1 MEDIKREELISAYLD
16 GELDATEAARAEQW
30 IAEDPQ
36 AKKLFEDLKFMQD
49 AIHQLPRHPLES
61 DLTRGVLD
69 QITDQSVVSE
79 SQHSGAFI
87 AASRF
92 EDSPIIERSIKHE
105 AVFPKDMPESHEEV
119 VGNLSA
125 SEPPQVTRR
134 RIYLWPAVAVA
145 AAVLLL
151 IFSRPEQ
158 REQGGLVVQ
167 RDASA
172 KLKNLPP
179 QQEAIQSIETNAFEL
194 SVESEADKKQIPNDR
209 PAGESF
215 ARARA
220 NYQSMKK
227 EATPDSVARDTA
239 QDTSQD
245 KELDSLALYTFE
257 VATSLDL
264 KQQVEDLTKDVR
276 QIGLIKLG
284 VSEHGESIHH
294 IFELSGDVEA
304 IDKAIKTL
312 KTTEGIIF
320 LSRKII
326 SSKEMEKERT
336 TTRRFLR
343 KKLDLLSTEGGDT
356 QTVPGSVR
364 IIFVVPSS

>member
-105 AVFPKDMPESHEEV
+105 AVLPKDMPESHEEL
-119 VGNLSA
+119 VGNLSG
-125 SEPPQVTRR
+125 SEPPQATRR

-158 REQGGLVVQ
+158 REQDGLVVQ

-172 KLKNLPP
+172 KLKNLAP
-179 QQEAIQSIETNAFEL
+179 QQGAIESIEINAFGL
-194 SVESEADKKQIPNDR
+194 SEESKADKRQIPNDR
-209 PAGESF
+209 PAGESIAQ
-215 ARARA
+215 ARG
-220 NYQSMKK
+220 NYQSTKK
-227 EATPDSVARDTA
+227 VAPPYSATLSTA
-239 QDTSQD
+239 QDKDLNSF
-245 KELDSLALYTFE
+245 AVYTFG
-257 VATSLDL
+257 VAPSLDL

-276 QIGLIKLG
+276 RIGLIKLG
-284 VSEHGESIHH
+284 VSEQGESTHH

-304 IDKAIKTL
+304 INKVMKTL
-312 KTTEGIIF
+312 KTTKGISF
-320 LSRKII
+320 LSRKMV
-326 SSKEMEKERT
+326 SSKEMEKERA

-343 KKLDLLSTEGGDT
+343 ENLDLLSTEGGDA
-356 QTVPGSVR
+356 QTVPGSTR